1 MRISIQQHGLSTYLN
16 GIMADFLQYFACGSS
31 LEGPAAVR
39 QDTWA
44 PLVLLPLFDI
54 GNIFVKALPMLVT
67 GDTKVF
73 REEVQ
78 V

>member
-1 MRISIQQHGLSTYLN
+1 
-16 GIMADFLQYFACGSS
+16 MADFLQYFACGSS
-31 LEGPAAVR
+31 LEVPAAVR
-39 QDTWA
+39 QHTWA
-44 PLVLLPLFDI
+44 TLVLLPLFDI

-67 GDTKVF
+67 DDTKVF